1 MVLFVSNRN
10 PCFSIVGLSIFI
22 LLILLLPP
30 ICIGLPVDPE
40 VLVKKAI
47 GRLKVGDVVSDA
59 QNYVRNV
66 KDGTIGVRAESRLD
80 QVKDSVLGILGM
92 NTWQRDASSN
102 FVGPSLSSL
111 ISVMQLGKVAYEFEH
126 SMFAAASCT
135 FCKAGFMFMQYY
147 LDSGVSVE
155 EAKEDAK
162 LICHGVHLVSKPVC
176 RGLVDAFAFDVVNV
190 LR

>member
-1 MVLFVSNRN
+1 MVLFNRN
-10 PCFSIVGLSIFI
+10 PCFSSIGLSIFI
-22 LLILLLPP
+22 LLVLLLPP
-30 ICIGLPVDPE
+30 ISIGLPVDPE

-80 QVKDSVLGILGM
+80 QVKDSMLGILGV

-135 FCKAGFMFMQYY
+135 FCKADDHVPFKFPNAPSTFGN
-147 LDSGVSVE
+147 LKV
-155 EAKEDAK
+155 
-162 LICHGVHLVSKPVC
+162 
-176 RGLVDAFAFDVVNV
+176 
-190 LR
+190 

>member
-1 MVLFVSNRN
+1 MLLSRYPYFSNYGLF
-10 PCFSIVGLSIFI
+10 IAI
-22 LLILLLPP
+22 LIILVFTTSPRQ
-30 ICIGLPVDPE
+30 GHPVDPE
-40 VLVKKAI
+40 TLVKNAL
-47 GRLKVGDVVSDA
+47 GRLNVSDVVSNAHD
-59 QNYVRNV
+59 YVRTV
-66 KDGTIGVRAESRLD
+66 KDGATVMKVESHLD
-80 QVKDSVLGILGM
+80 YVKNSVLGMLGV
-92 NTWQRDASSN
+92 NTWQRDASSTS
-102 FVGPSLSSL
+102 VGPSLSSL

-176 RGLVDAFAFDVVNV
+176 RGLVDAFAFDVVHV

>member
-1 MVLFVSNRN
+1 MVLFNRN
-10 PCFSIVGLSIFI
+10 PCFSSIGLSIFI
-22 LLILLLPP
+22 LLVLLLPP
-30 ICIGLPVDPE
+30 ISIGLPVDPE

-66 KDGTIGVRAESRLD
+66 KDGTIGV
-80 QVKDSVLGILGM
+80 KDSVLGMLGVD
-92 NTWQRDASSN
+92 TWQREASSN

-176 RGLVDAFAFDVVNV
+176 RGLVDAFAFDVVHV
-190 LR
+190 LRSV

>member
-1 MVLFVSNRN
+1 MVCPNNN
-10 PCFSIVGLSIFI
+10 PCFSNNGIFTSI
-22 LLILLLPP
+22 LLVLFFTSP
-30 ICIGLPVDPE
+30 CHGLPVDPE
-40 VLVKKAI
+40 TLVKKAL
-47 GRLKVGDVVSDA
+47 GRLNVSDVVSNAHD
-59 QNYVRNV
+59 YVRTV
-66 KDGTIGVRAESRLD
+66 KDGATVMKVESHLD
-80 QVKDSVLGILGM
+80 YVKDSVLGMLGV
-92 NTWQRDASSN
+92 NTWRRDASSTS
-102 FVGPSLSSL
+102 VGPSLSSL

-176 RGLVDAFAFDVVNV
+176 RGLVDAFAFDVVHV